1 MSDKLLISNDYLIRL
16 AGKPAFNRGIDYF
29 KGGHVLELKQK
40 GSRITAEVEGSE
52 IYLVTLKWT
61 SSQLDGACDC
71 PASEG
76 FDFCKHCV
84 AVALTLREAQAEQ
97 NKLAQGGTENRI
109 KAFLLKQNREKL
121 ADWLL
126 ELIETDRTLLQQW
139 SMRADRDLGVLDVKA
154 LKKRITAA
162 IPYNRN
168 LYRYKQVR
176 NYFAQ
181 VEIVMDQL
189 CEMAEQLP
197 AEDTLKLVDYAL
209 QRICRA
215 LETIDDSGGFRFGAI
230 DALHMAHINACTRL
244 DWPKK
249 KITSYLL
256 DLLFGEQQ
264 DFYPE
269 IPSSYADALGD
280 SGMALFN
287 DSLQA
292 KWDALPPLKQGAG
305 YDEKWPYLQLQHML
319 EQQATLSNDSQAIIR
334 LRQKTATDLYGYQ
347 DLAERCLEIGDNEAV
362 ETWLEKCRQS
372 SERDHH
378 HRTERIQINLSRAK
392 KLWSEALEQQWTL
405 YTKSLDLKDYR
416 TVLELA
422 KTAGDKHDW
431 HQKTIQ
437 FLNKQPQTKNR
448 PHWAS
453 SRTDN
458 LLEIYLHHKAF
469 EDALALVTKEQ
480 ANPAL
485 LLTLA
490 WNISNQPEKAFP
502 LFQRVIE
509 SQISQTNNN
518 AYHDAIKILREMA
531 EKMQTRQHKQQMIE
545 LLDQLRQKFRAKRN
559 FIKWLNEAFE

>member
-1 MSDKLLISNDYLIRL
+1 MSDKFLISNDYLIRL

-40 GSRITAEVEGSE
+40 GNRITAEVEGSE

-97 NKLAQGGTENRI
+97 NKLAQGGAENRI

-139 SMRADRDLGVLDVKA
+139 SMRADRDLGILDVKA

-162 IPYNRN
+162 IPYNRD

-189 CEMAEQLP
+189 CEMTEQLP

-209 QRICRA
+209 QRISRA
-215 LETIDDSGGFRFGAI
+215 LETIDDSGGFRYGAI
-230 DALHMAHINACTRL
+230 DALSMAHINACTRL
-244 DWPKK
+244 NWPKK

-269 IPSSYADALGD
+269 IPSAYADALGD

-292 KWDALPPLKQGAG
+292 KWDALPPLKQGAD
-305 YDEKWPYLQLQHML
+305 YDKKWPYIQLQHML
-319 EQQATLSNDSQAIIR
+319 EQQAKLSNDSQTIIR

-347 DLAERCLEIGDNEAV
+347 DLAERCLEIGDDEAV
-362 ETWLEKCRQS
+362 ETWLEQCRQS
-372 SERDHH
+372 SERDYHD
-378 HRTERIQINLSRAK
+378 RTERIQINLSRAK

-405 YTKSLDLKDYR
+405 YTKSLDLKDHR
-416 TVLELA
+416 SVLELA
-422 KTAGDKHDW
+422 EIAGDQNDW
-431 HQKTIQ
+431 R
-437 FLNKQPQTKNR
+437 KQTLQLLEKQAKPKIR
-448 PHWAS
+448 GHWATAS
-453 SRTDN
+453 TDK
-458 LLEIYLHHKAF
+458 LVEFHLYHEAF
-469 EDALALVTKEQ
+469 EEALAVVANEQ
-480 ANPAL
+480 ANPDL
-485 LLTLA
+485 LLKLA
-490 WNISNQPEKAFP
+490 WKIIDEPEKAFP

-509 SQISQTNNN
+509 SQVNRTNNN
-518 AYHDAIKILREMA
+518 AYQAAIKILREMDD
-531 EKMQTRQHKQQMIE
+531 KMQTRQQKLQMIE
-545 LLDQLRQKFRAKRN
+545 LLEQLRQKFRAKRN

>member
-1 MSDKLLISNDYLIRL
+1 MSDKLLISNDYLIQL

-40 GSRITAEVEGSE
+40 GSRITAEVEGNE
-52 IYLVTLKWT
+52 IYQVTLKWT

-97 NKLAQGGTENRI
+97 SKLAQGGVENRI

-126 ELIETDRTLLQQW
+126 ELIETDRSLLQQW
-139 SMRADRDLGVLDVKA
+139 SMRADHDLGVLDVKA

-162 IPYNRN
+162 IPYNHH

-189 CEMAEQLP
+189 YKMAEQLP

-215 LETIDDSGGFRFGAI
+215 LETIDDSGGFRYGAI
-230 DALHMAHINACTRL
+230 EALHMLHINACTRL
-244 DWPKK
+244 DWPEK

-269 IPSSYADALGD
+269 IPSSYVDALGD
-280 SGMALFN
+280 GGMALFN

-292 KWDALPPLKQGAG
+292 KWDALPPLKQGV
-305 YDEKWPYLQLQHML
+305 DFNEKLPYIQLQHML
-319 EQQATLSNDSQAIIR
+319 EQQATLSNDNQAIIM
-334 LRQKTATDLYGYQ
+334 LRQKTATDLYNYQ
-347 DLAERCLEIGDNEAV
+347 DLAERCLEIGDYKAV
-362 ETWLEKCRQS
+362 ETWLEKCRQL
-372 SERDHH
+372 SERDYH
-378 HRTERIQINLSRAK
+378 HRTECIQINLFRAK
-392 KLWSEALEQQWTL
+392 KLWSEALEQQWKL
-405 YTKSLDLKDYR
+405 YNKSLELKDYR
-416 TVLELA
+416 SVLELA
-422 KTAGDKHDW
+422 KYANDQHDW
-431 HQKTIQ
+431 R
-437 FLNKQPQTKNR
+437 KQTLQLLEKQSQTKAR
-448 PHWAS
+448 VHWATS
-453 SRTDN
+453 STDK
-458 LLEIYLHHKAF
+458 LLEFHLYHEAF
-469 EDALALVTKEQ
+469 EEALAVVEKEQ
-480 ANPAL
+480 ANPDL
-485 LLTLA
+485 LLKLA
-490 WNISNQPEKAFP
+490 WKISNKPDKAFP

-509 SQISQTNNN
+509 SQINQTNNN
-518 AYHDAIKILREMA
+518 AYQHAIKILQEMA
-531 EKMQTRQHKQQMIE
+531 DKMQTRQQNQQMIE
-545 LLDQLRQKFRAKRN
+545 LLDQLRQKFRVKRN
-559 FIKWLNEAFE
+559 FIKWLNDAFE